1 MTPRQFADKYPAQ
14 WQVYEDYITLHIGHC
29 TIKVYP
35 DHPESDWLELASVQI
50 ESPMSRDQDMDD
62 MPGFESLPESIGY
75 LLAREIVRDE
85 GAFVVEKIPD
95 WAKDATRL
103 ALEPHRRRIEE
114 TQTHL
119 EWSKK

>member
-1 MTPRQFADKYPAQ
+1 MTPRQVADKYPAQ
-14 WQVYEDYITLHIGHC
+14 WQLYQHKAELPIGSC
-29 TIKVYP
+29 TIKVF
-35 DHPESDWLELASVQI
+35 DEEDITTKTVWCESR
-50 ESPMSRDQDMDD
+50 MSSDTDLDD
-62 MPGFESLPESIGY
+62 LVTFESVPDAVGY

>member
-1 MTPRQFADKYPAQ
+1 MTPREVTIRYPAQ
-14 WQVYEDYITLHIGHC
+14 WQVYKDRLTLRIGSC
-29 TIKVYP
+29 GFTVYADCP
-35 DHPESDWLELASVQI
+35 IDTQSVVCDA
-50 ESPMSRDQDMDD
+50 PMSRDQDQDERVTFTD
-62 MPGFESLPESIGY
+62 LPEAIGY

>member
-1 MTPRQFADKYPAQ
+1 MTPRQVADKYPAQ
-14 WQVYEDYITLHIGHC
+14 WQVYKDHLTLQIGSC
-29 TIKVYP
+29 RFTVYT
-35 DHPESDWLELASVQI
+35 DGTLDTQSVVCDA
-50 ESPMSRDQDMDD
+50 PMSRDQDQDD
-62 MPGFESLPESIGY
+62 RVTFTNLPEAFGY